1 MIAGSEKEGKDK
13 TIRSSRTTTSLSKA
27 RSGAMAPGSGMQ
39 VAVVVGAMMEEGLGT
54 GSRPHAQHVVSEG
67 A

>member
-1 MIAGSEKEGKDK
+1 
-13 TIRSSRTTTSLSKA
+13 LSKA